1 MRAIGLGHR
10 MKALGGWDLVMMGSG
25 STRAT
30 GKENAAAWNTTT
42 VGTTT
47 TTGIT
52 AIMGTT
58 GTIAI
63 GIMKVTT
70 IVGTIGTI
78 TTANPQQ
85 LSNRAPSG

>member
-10 MKALGGWDLVMMGSG
+10 MKAPGGWDLVMMGSG